1 VERRS
6 AENSVKAV
14 TERKRD
20 QIGGY
25 KPHPVA
31 KIWLKILL
39 GMQHHVAGK
48 VEANDA
54 AMRKILQEKASQ
66 FSGAATG
73 VKHALI
79 AAKPEF
85 AKHPLSP
92 LKLRRGETMV
102 ISGIPFP

>member
-1 VERRS
+1 MKRRG
-6 AENSVKAV
+6 AENSVKTV
-14 TERKRD
+14 TKRKRD
-20 QIGGY
+20 QIGRY
-25 KPHPVA
+25 KLHPVA

-39 GMQHHVAGK
+39 GMQHHIAGK

-73 VKHALI
+73 VQHTLI
-79 AAKPEF
+79 TAKPKF
-85 AKHPLSP
+85 AQDPLSP